1 VIRRVTYAL
10 QLSSRTCVNA
20 YGRST
25 WLTTPG
31 TFWES
36 LNVSGYDSRKP
47 QTSIVRTI
55 IAGAIGNVLEWYDFG
70 LFGFFAPVI
79 AREFLPAED
88 RLASLLGT
96 FGIYA
101 TGFLMRPIGGV
112 VFGHV
117 GDRFGRKR
125 ALELSVLLM
134 AVATTV
140 MGLLPAHATIGLA
153 APCLLT
159 LVRLLQGLSV
169 GGEYIGSMSFL
180 AEHAPSRHRAFV
192 GSWSSF
198 STVLGTLLGSGTAAL
213 LTGLL
218 SEAQVL
224 AWGWRLPFL
233 SGFLIGLVGLWLRLG
248 VEESPRFVM
257 LQKSGKIALN
267 PVAESLRNDRGPI
280 AITLG
285 LAAISSVGYYLP
297 FVWLPTWLSHINQPS
312 LAESQALWANTIA
325 LLALLLLTPLT
336 ALVSDRVGRKPM
348 FLAAAAGYAIFS
360 YPLFRMMAG
369 GRYTDAVFGGLI
381 FASCNGLYSGC
392 MGATMVELFPT
403 RTRYSGVAI
412 GYNIGQALLGGTAPF
427 VGTALIEL
435 TGNDLAPTFYLI
447 ASAIVAGAAALFIKP
462 WHGLPLEAVS

>member
-1 VIRRVTYAL
+1 MTSHNPHV
-10 QLSSRTCVNA
+10 
-20 YGRST
+20 
-25 WLTTPG
+25 PKP
-31 TFWES
+31 S
-36 LNVSGYDSRKP
+36 L
-47 QTSIVRTI
+47 VRTV
-55 IAGAIGNVLEWYDFG
+55 IAGAIGNVLEWFDFG

-79 AREFLPAED
+79 AGQFLPAED
-88 RLASLLGT
+88 KLASLLGT
-96 FGIYA
+96 FGVYA

-112 VFGHV
+112 VFGYV
-117 GDRFGRKR
+117 GDRIGRKR

-134 AVATTV
+134 ALATTV

-153 APCLLT
+153 APILLT

-180 AEHAPSRHRAFV
+180 AEHAPSGRRAFV

-213 LTGLL
+213 LTGIL
-218 SEAQVL
+218 SEEQVS

-248 VEESPRFVM
+248 VEESPSFLA
-257 LQKSGKIALN
+257 LQNSGKIAVN
-267 PVAESLRNDRGPI
+267 PLAETLRNDRGGI
-280 AITLG
+280 ATTLG
-285 LAAISSVGYYLP
+285 LAALSSVGYYLP
-297 FVWLPTWLSHINQPS
+297 FVWLPTWLAHINEPA
-312 LAESQALWANTIA
+312 LPESQALWANTIA
-325 LLALLLLTPLT
+325 LLALLVLTPLT

-348 FLAAAAGYAIFS
+348 FLAAALGFVIFS
-360 YPLFRMMAG
+360 YPVFWMMSS
-369 GRYTDAVFGGLI
+369 GRYSAAVLGGLV
-381 FASCNGLYSGC
+381 FASCDGLFSGC

-412 GYNIGQALLGGTAPF
+412 GYNLGQALLGGTAPL

-447 ASAIVAGAAALFIKP
+447 ACAIVAGVAALFIKP
-462 WHGLPLEAVS
+462 RHGLPLDDLA